1 MMNKLFLGAC
11 LALAVAGCAST
22 PATKAPATA
31 AAKAPPGCVPETA
44 SRIPQ
49 KDSACAGFGRT
60 WTGTDLQRTGQQDVG
75 QALKMLDP
83 SITVQGH

>member
-1 MMNKLFLGAC
+1 MMSKLVLGAC
-11 LALAVAGCAST
+11 LAAAVAACAT
-22 PATKAPATA
+22 PPPKPPPTA
-31 AAKAPPGCVPETA
+31 AAKAAPGCVPETA
-44 SRIPQ
+44 SRIPV